1 MAVSDIGIDLGTS
14 SVLVYVRGKGVV
26 LGEPSVVAYD
36 QDTNEILAIGDEANA
51 MIGRLPGNV
60 SAVHPLRRGV
70 IAEYTITEK
79 MLRYFIQKAIG
90 RRTLRRPR
98 VCIGVPSGATEVER
112 NAVIQA
118 AMEAGARDVVMI
130 DEPVAAALGS
140 GIDISR
146 ACGNMVIDIGAGTT
160 DIAVISLG
168 DIVVSKSLGIAGD
181 SFDASI
187 IKYMR
192 TRHNLLVGDR
202 TAEEVKIRIG
212 SVYRRL
218 EPVSMEI
225 KGRDLLTGFPKSVT
239 VTSEEMEEAFRPEV
253 KKILEAVH
261 EVLEQTPPEL
271 ASDIVT
277 RGILL
282 TGGSSK
288 LFGMDILV
296 EETTGI
302 ETIAIDDPISVV
314 AIGTGRY
321 VEFMEGRQARGRI

>member
-1 MAVSDIGIDLGTS
+1 
-14 SVLVYVRGKGVV
+14 
-26 LGEPSVVAYD
+26 
-36 QDTNEILAIGDEANA
+36 
-51 MIGRLPGNV
+51 
-60 SAVHPLRRGV
+60 
-70 IAEYTITEK
+70 
-79 MLRYFIQKAIG
+79 
-90 RRTLRRPR
+90 
-98 VCIGVPSGATEVER
+98 
-112 NAVIQA
+112 
-118 AMEAGARDVVMI
+118 
-130 DEPVAAALGS
+130 
-140 GIDISR
+140 
-146 ACGNMVIDIGAGTT
+146 
-160 DIAVISLG
+160 
-168 DIVVSKSLGIAGD
+168 VSKSLGIAGD
-181 SFDASI
+181 SFDASV

-192 TRHNLLVGDR
+192 TKYNLLIGDR